1 MGWRKYLVGSLLA
14 LMPCVVSAN
23 SLGNSDYTAA
33 YEAYNRAKTAT
44 SLKVSTDAYADA
56 ISLVAKAVTKEPER
70 FDYLVLASL
79 IYRGKGGASY
89 AQNYFLQAEKV
100 IRAQI
105 AADPNDIEAHLNYA
119 ILCYAG
125 DGQFSQK
132 ALYYRREA
140 QKEANLVVRLCQKAL
155 KENPKAVGL
164 RRPEAMA
171 YLIKGNKRECKKL
184 LQDAA
189 NESDADKIVAEL
201 YENTVEKNKWKWDVR
216 EVDKEF
222 LLYVMLKYPFAVS
235 QRDL

>member
-140 QKEANLVVRLCQKAL
+140 QKEANLVVKLCQKAL
-155 KENPKAVGL
+155 KENSEATEL
-164 RRPEAMA
+164 RRLEALA
-171 YLIKGNKRECKKL
+171 FLIRGNKRECRKF

-189 NESDADKIVAEL
+189 DESDVDKTIAAL
-201 YENTVEKNKWKWDVR
+201 YEDTVWKNKWKWTVN

-222 LLYVMLKYPFAVS
+222 LLYVMLKYPSGA
-235 QRDL
+235 